1 MKYNI
6 LIVLILS
13 LLSCNILDQKSP
25 NDIAAEDVFSTASG
39 AENALV
45 GLYNSLQNRDY
56 YGGHYQLFPDAYA
69 GLMTTG
75 GYDVSSLDEFGAQ
88 SLTSQ
93 NLYLESTYT
102 GIYRTIANAN
112 RIIDGISKIA
122 DTDFSD
128 NRKARITAETRFV
141 RAMAHFDLLR
151 WFGYHH
157 DITSNFGIVIV
168 DHVTTIEE
176 KIARSSVKDCYSFVI
191 NELKSIQS
199 DFPQDEE
206 RNVNYINRSTVDAFL
221 AKTYLASGDYA
232 NAAAHANDVLSLDN
246 YQLLSGAEAATFY
259 SNRGTTESIFELSFD
274 IRNQSAFNGLTY
286 GKDVA
291 LRPELFFLAA
301 ASLNDFFLN
310 RAGDIRAN
318 HLDFIN
324 NDESILPDGR
334 TQKYRGETT
343 RDNPA
348 YILRTAEMVLI
359 KAEAERKAGIN
370 DGLEA
375 INTLRTSRG
384 LGELLVSDIDSDSKF
399 GLVLLDE
406 IKAEFNFEGQYLFN
420 LVRLGLF
427 ENITGLED
435 YQAVF
440 PIPNRELSATAGIVI
455 QNPNY

>member
-6 LIVLILS
+6 LIFLLLS
-13 LLSCNILDQKSP
+13 LFSCNILDQKSP

-45 GLYNSLQNRDY
+45 GLYNSLQSRDY
-56 YGGHYQLFPDAYA
+56 YGGHYQLFSDAYS
-69 GLMTTG
+69 GLTTTG
-75 GYDVSSLDEFGAQ
+75 GYDVASLDEFGTKN
-88 SLTSQ
+88 LTSQ

-102 GIYRTIANAN
+102 SLYRSIANAN
-112 RIIDGISKIA
+112 RIIEGITQIA
-122 DTDFSD
+122 DTEFSD
-128 NRKARITAETRFV
+128 NRKARITAEARFV

-157 DITSNFGIVIV
+157 DVSSNYGIVII

-176 KIARSSVKDCYSFVI
+176 KIGRSKVQDCYNFVVS
-191 NELKSIQS
+191 EFKSILT

-206 RNVNYINRSTVDAFL
+206 RNVNYINRSTINALL
-221 AKTYLASGDYA
+221 ARVYLASGDFT
-232 NAAAHANDVLSLDN
+232 NAAAHANEVLALDN
-246 YQLLSGAEAATFY
+246 YALLSGDEAIAFY
-259 SNRGTTESIFELSFD
+259 SNRGTSESVFELSFD

-291 LRPELFFLAA
+291 LRPELTFLAA
-301 ASLNDFFLN
+301 ASLNDFFIN
-310 RAGDIRAN
+310 RVGDLRAN
-318 HLDFIN
+318 HLDFVN

-348 YILRTAEMVLI
+348 YIIRTAEMLLI
-359 KAEAERKAGIN
+359 KAEAERKNGTN
-370 DGLEA
+370 NGLESLNA
-375 INTLRTSRG
+375 LRTARG
-384 LGELLVSDIDSDSKF
+384 LGELLVSEVDNDDKF

-420 LVRLGLF
+420 IVRLGLF
-427 ENITGLED
+427 ENITGLQA

-440 PIPNRELSATAGIVI
+440 PIPNREISATTGIVV